1 MRRLAVTALITLT
14 LLAATSLP
22 AFAEGP
28 PAIVPSYPQQPD
40 PVSPGPF
47 RVRNLPVEPHGCPQR
62 KPVCQSSY

>member
-28 PAIVPSYPQQPD
+28 PAIVPSYPHF
-40 PVSPGPF
+40 SI
-47 RVRNLPVEPHGCPQR
+47 RCVEYTTGIQCW
-62 KPVCQSSY
+62 VTSTLTSSGSLTSSD